1 MTWHL
6 TNCLYENITARRIS
20 FIRVVMLITLAV
32 VLTLA
37 LLTEFTIGD
46 YNYADS
52 TDNMADEESAQDEWI
67 DEALLD
73 VAFYLRMH
81 KFNEFDRR

>member
-1 MTWHL
+1 MSVTW
-6 TNCLYENITARRIS
+6 T
-20 FIRVVMLITLAV
+20 V
-32 VLTLA
+32 VLMLA
-37 LLTEFTIGD
+37 LWMEFAISD

-52 TDNMADEESAQDEWI
+52 TNNMANEKSTEDEWI

>member
-1 MTWHL
+1 MSTTFL
-6 TNCLYENITARRIS
+6 LVLMLVMVDTEANDNIYS
-20 FIRVVMLITLAV
+20 DLSDNSD
-32 VLTLA
+32 
-37 LLTEFTIGD
+37 EQKEEEIGW
-46 YNYADS
+46 A
-52 TDNMADEESAQDEWI
+52 

>member
-1 MTWHL
+1 M
-6 TNCLYENITARRIS
+6 S
-20 FIRVVMLITLAV
+20 ITLAV
-32 VLTLA
+32 VLLLA
-37 LLTEFTIGD
+37 FLTEFTIGG

-52 TDNMADEESAQDEWI
+52 TENMADEKSAEDEWI

>member
-1 MTWHL
+1 M
-6 TNCLYENITARRIS
+6 S
-20 FIRVVMLITLAV
+20 ITLAV
-32 VLTLA
+32 GLTFA

-46 YNYADS
+46 NNYADS
-52 TDNMADEESAQDEWI
+52 TDNMADKKSAEEELI

>member
-1 MTWHL
+1 M
-6 TNCLYENITARRIS
+6 YENITVRRIS
-20 FIRVVMLITLAV
+20 FVRVVMSITLAV
-32 VLTLA
+32 GLTFA

-46 YNYADS
+46 NNYADS
-52 TDNMADEESAQDEWI
+52 TDNMADKKSAEDELI